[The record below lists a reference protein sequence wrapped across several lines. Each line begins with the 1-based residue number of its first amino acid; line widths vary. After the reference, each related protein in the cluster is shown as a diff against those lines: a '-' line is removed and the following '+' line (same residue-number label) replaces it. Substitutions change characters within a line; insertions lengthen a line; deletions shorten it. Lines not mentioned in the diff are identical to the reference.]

1 MTNTRPKHFEL
12 LLFTTDTAI
21 AKECMDA
28 GVDAIITD
36 WENKGKSERQKGFF
50 TQINNQSAADLN
62 EMRKA
67 VGGKI
72 ICRINGYNEASTKN
86 EVEAAI
92 DNGANEIL
100 LPMVSHLKEPEQVLH
115 QINGR
120 CGFGILVETDNAV
133 KIAAQLAQLPL
144 SRVYVGLNDLHI
156 DKKLPNLFYPFLD
169 DTISYLRS
177 IFYNMP
183 FGVGGLTQTAG
194 GEPIPSSLLMNQ
206 YALLQ
211 TNFTFL
217 RRSFLKDLQFAA
229 SAKALVSN
237 IRNGLDHAK
246 AAPLYVQQQKEA
258 ELKDMIKCWKPY
270 ELAETSILN
279 MVG

>member
-1 MTNTRPKHFEL
+1 MTSKTQSHFEL
-12 LLFTTDTAI
+12 LLFTTDTTI

-62 EMRKA
+62 AMRKS
-67 VGGKI
+67 VTGNI
-72 ICRINGYNEASTKN
+72 ICRINGFNEASTKN
-86 EVEAAI
+86 EIEAAI

-100 LPMVSHLKEPEQVLH
+100 LPMVSHLKEPEQVLQ

-120 CGFGILVETDNAV
+120 CAFGILVETNNAV
-133 KIAAQLAQLPL
+133 KIATQLAQLPL
-144 SRVYVGLNDLHI
+144 NRVYVGLNDLHI

-169 DTISYLRS
+169 ETIAYLRS
-177 IFYNMP
+177 VFYNIP
-183 FGVGGLTQTAG
+183 FGVGGLTQTNS

-229 SAKALVSN
+229 SAKALISD
-237 IRNGLDHAK
+237 IRNGLDDAK
-246 AAPLYVQQQKEA
+246 KTPLFAQQQREA
-258 ELKDMIKCWKPY
+258 ELKDMIRCWKPY
-270 ELAETSILN
+270 ELAESGSLH
-279 MVG
+279 MAE